1 MNLSI
6 ALIIAAA
13 ALITILMLLI
23 LLLSRFRELEAMRR
37 EMHTITGQQRQEI
50 NLKIDNLARDMSRN
64 SQSSFQT
71 IQRQFSDSAQLIQD
85 VTKKLTE
92 IERTNR
98 QILDFSGQLQSLEN
112 ILRNP
117 KQRGIMGEYFLEAML
132 SNVLAPE
139 QYAMQYTFANSEKVD
154 AAIFYNDTIIPI
166 DAKFS
171 LEKYNRMTET
181 NDPAAKAQL
190 DRELRNDLK
199 ERINETSKY
208 IRPAEGTTDFAFM
221 FIPAEGIYYSLLTY
235 TVGAASVSGQDL
247 IEYAYS
253 KHVIIVSPTS
263 FFAYLETVLQGLKA
277 QKVQKNIQDIIKRI
291 SILGDHIKRFHASM
305 EKLGSNLGTT
315 VNTYNRAS
323 REFKLIDTDVYR
335 ITGEESGG
343 AIELP
348 ELDRPVTGEET

>member
-1 MNLSI
+1 MNITL
-6 ALIIAAA
+6 ALILGAAA
-13 ALITILMLLI
+13 FTAILVLLI
-23 LLLSRFRELEAMRR
+23 LLLSRFRELAAMRQ
-37 EMHTITGQQRQEI
+37 ELHTITGQQRQEMS
-50 NLKIDNLARDMSRN
+50 LKIDNLARDMNRN
-64 SQSSFQT
+64 SQTSFQT
-71 IQRQFSDSAQLIQD
+71 IQRQYSDSVQMIQD

-92 IERTNR
+92 IGRTNQ

-139 QYAMQYTFANSEKVD
+139 QYTMQYTFANNDRVD

-171 LEKYNRMTET
+171 LEKYNRMAET
-181 NDPAAKAQL
+181 TDPTIKTQL

-208 IRPAEGTTDFAFM
+208 IRPGEGTTDFAFM

-235 TVGAASVSGQDL
+235 TIGNAPVSGQDL

-305 EKLGSNLGTT
+305 EKLGGNLGAA
-315 VNTYNRAS
+315 VNTYNRAAK
-323 REFKLIDTDVYR
+323 ELKLIDTDVYR
-335 ITGEESGG
+335 ITGEESGEI
-343 AIELP
+343 IELV
-348 ELDRPVTGEET
+348 ELERPVSGDD